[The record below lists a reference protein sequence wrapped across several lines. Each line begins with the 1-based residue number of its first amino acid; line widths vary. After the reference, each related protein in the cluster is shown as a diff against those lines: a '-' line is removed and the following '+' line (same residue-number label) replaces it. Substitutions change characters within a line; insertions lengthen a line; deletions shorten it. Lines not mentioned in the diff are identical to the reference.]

1 MSGKKRAYAIELDGN
16 LYRVLGNRLEQII
29 DLKDLE
35 GDYWLVSDMQEA
47 ISRTMTVEVEP
58 NTRS

>member
-16 LYRVLGNRLEQII
+16 LYRVSGNRLERIV

-35 GDYWLVSDMQEA
+35 GDFWLVSDMQ
-47 ISRTMTVEVEP
+47 
-58 NTRS
+58 